1 MKPRHSHI
9 AHATSAPR
17 SSLLLPAALA
27 ALLSACGGS
36 TPDQASAPAGPQVAA
51 LVATSTTTLELDN
64 PTLPEAA
71 ANLMVQPAYHIA
83 PVLLEAPDD
92 TDTDGYAASARRSPR
107 TMLLP
112 PSARRLSSR
121 RLSLGQ
127 LEYAPSQAQD
137 STLAP
142 MATSGSVTTYTPAQI
157 RAAYGLPVLPPSGTT
172 LTAALAAQ
180 LGAGQTIYI
189 VDAMHNPN
197 VAAELAAFNT
207 KFGLPAC
214 TQKSIATS
222 AVLPL
227 AAASTNSCELSIVYN
242 TSAGAMTATQP
253 AYDSGWATE
262 ISLDVQWA
270 HATAPLAR
278 IVLIEAAS
286 ASVDN
291 LQGAVKLANAMG
303 PGVVSM
309 SFGAPEGSWTGSANT
324 AFTTAKMTYLAA
336 TGDSGAS
343 VQWPA
348 VSPNVVAVGG
358 TSLTYTGSG
367 SRSEVGWSLTGGGI
381 SAYTATPSYQTSAV
395 PGMGALAHRGVADVS
410 FNADPKTGQY
420 VAVLAPGAST
430 PSWISAGG
438 TSLSTPQWA
447 GLIAVANATRALSA
461 KPALGAPHAVLY
473 GQIASVPG
481 TYASAFA
488 DVLAGSDGSCAT
500 CSAKGGY
507 DQLSGLGTPNA
518 ASLLSALSG
527 APAAAVTPTVVSAAI
542 SGKVGT
548 ALSFTVSATGANPLT
563 YTLGGAPSGMTISA
577 TGVVSWATP
586 VAGTYAVTVTA
597 IDSKTGLKGLGTY
610 TVTIAAASAP
620 VVTGASISGKVGTAL
635 SFTVAVSNA
644 NPVTYTLSGAPAGMA
659 ISSSGVVSWAAPVA
673 GSYSVTVTAKDGKT
687 GLSGQGV
694 YKITI
699 GTSTTT
705 TGGGLTINAPALSGV
720 AGKPLA
726 GTISISAPGSNY
738 VSISISN
745 APLGIMFTPNGLNI
759 GVNWAS
765 PVTGSYTLKIVVSDS
780 AGRSVQTSMPI
791 TINAR

>member
-1 MKPRHSHI
+1 MKPRHPHLVR
-9 AHATSAPR
+9 ATPAAR
-17 SSLLLPAALA
+17 LSLLLPAALA
-27 ALLSACGGS
+27 ALLSACGGT
-36 TPDQASAPAGPQVAA
+36 TPGQDSAPAATQVAA
-51 LVATSTTTLELDN
+51 MVATSTTTLELDN
-64 PTLPEAA
+64 PTLPAA
-71 ANLMVQPAYHIA
+71 ANLMAQPAYHIA
-83 PVLLEAPDD
+83 PVLLDAPDD
-92 TDTDGYAASARRSPR
+92 TDADGYAASARRGPR

-112 PSARRLSSR
+112 PAARRLSTR

-127 LEYAPSQAQD
+127 LEYAPPQSQD

-142 MATSGSVTTYTPAQI
+142 MATSATVTTYTPAQI
-157 RAAYGLPVLPPSGTT
+157 RAAYGLPALPPSGTT

-197 VAAELAAFNT
+197 VAAELAAFNS

-214 TQKSIATS
+214 TQKSIATG

-227 AAASTNSCELSIVYN
+227 AAPSASSCELSVVYN
-242 TSAGAMTATQP
+242 TSAGALTATQP
-253 AYDSGWATE
+253 AYDAGWATE

-291 LQGAVKLANAMG
+291 LQGAVRLANAMG

-309 SFGAPEGSWTGSANT
+309 SFGAPEGSWSGSANA
-324 AFTTAKMTYLAA
+324 AFTAANMTYLAA

-367 SRSEVGWSLTGGGI
+367 SRSEVGWTQTGGGI

-395 PGMGALAHRGVADVS
+395 PGLGTLAHRGVADVS

-420 VAVLAPGAST
+420 VAVIASGSST

-447 GLIAVANATRALSA
+447 GLIAVANATRALNA
-461 KPALGAPHAVLY
+461 KPALGAPHAILY

-481 TYASAFA
+481 SYASAFG
-488 DVLAGSDGSCAT
+488 DVISGSDGTCGT
-500 CSAKGGY
+500 CSAKSGY

-527 APAAAVTPTVVSAAI
+527 ATAVASAPAVVSAAI

-548 ALSFTVSATGANPLT
+548 ALSFTISASGANALS
-563 YTLGGAPSGMTISA
+563 YALSGAPSGMAIGSSGT
-577 TGVVSWATP
+577 VSWATP
-586 VAGTYAVTVTA
+586 VAGAYAVVVTA
-597 IDSKTGLKGLGTY
+597 TDTKTGLKGQGTY

-620 VVTGASISGKVGTAL
+620 VVTGGSITGKVGTAL
-635 SFTVAVSNA
+635 SFAVAVSNA
-644 NPVTYTLSGAPAGMA
+644 NPVTYALSGAPAGMA
-659 ISSSGVVSWAAPVA
+659 IGSSGVVSWAAPVA
-673 GSYSVTVTAKDGKT
+673 GSYSVTVTAKDSKT

-694 YKITI
+694 FKITI
-699 GTSTTT
+699 GTSTTVSSS
-705 TGGGLTINAPALSGV
+705 LTVSAPALSGV
-720 AGKPLA
+720 AGKALA
-726 GTISISAPGSNY
+726 GTISISAPGSGY
-738 VSISISN
+738 VSISISG
-745 APLGIMFTPNGLNI
+745 APLGVTFLPNGLNI

-765 PVTGSYTLKIVVSDS
+765 PVTGSYAMKIVVSDS
-780 AGRSVQTSMPI
+780 AGHSVQTSMPI

>member
-1 MKPRHSHI
+1 MQNRQPPSPLTARLG
-9 AHATSAPR
+9 
-17 SSLLLPAALA
+17 LLLPAAIA
-27 ALLSACGGS
+27 ALLSACGG
-36 TPDQASAPAGPQVAA
+36 TPGQDSAPAGTQVAA
-51 LVATSTTTLELDN
+51 MVATSTTTLELDN
-64 PTLPEAA
+64 PTLPAAA

-83 PVLLEAPDD
+83 PVLLDAPDD
-92 TDTDGYAASARRSPR
+92 TDADGYAASARRGPR

-112 PSARRLSSR
+112 PSARRLSTR
-121 RLSLGQ
+121 RLSLDK
-127 LEYAPSQAQD
+127 LEYAPPQSQD
-137 STLAP
+137 NTLAP
-142 MATSGSVTTYTPAQI
+142 MATSGTVTTYTPAQI
-157 RAAYGLPVLPPSGTT
+157 RAAYGLPALPPSGTT

-197 VAAELAAFNT
+197 MAAELAAFNA

-214 TQKSIATS
+214 VQKSIATS

-227 AAASTNSCELSIVYN
+227 AAPSASGCELAVVYS

-253 AYDSGWATE
+253 AYDAGWATE
-262 ISLDVQWA
+262 IALDVQWA

-309 SFGAPEGSWTGSANT
+309 SFGTPEGSWTGSANA
-324 AFTTAKMTYLAA
+324 AFTAASMTYLAA
-336 TGDSGAS
+336 TGDSGAG

-367 SRSEVGWSLTGGGI
+367 SRSEVGWSQTGGGI

-395 PGMGALAHRGVADVS
+395 PGLGTLARRGVADVS

-420 VAVLAPGAST
+420 VAVIASGAST

-447 GLIAVANATRALSA
+447 GLIAVANATRALGA

-481 TYASAFA
+481 SYASAFG
-488 DVLAGSDGSCAT
+488 DVISGSDGTCAT
-500 CSAKGGY
+500 CSAKSGY

-518 ASLLSALSG
+518 GSLLGALSG
-527 APAAAVTPTVVSAAI
+527 ATAVASAPTVVSAAI

-548 ALSFTVSATGANPLT
+548 ALSFTASATGANALS
-563 YTLGGAPSGMTISA
+563 YSLSGAPAGMAIGS
-577 TGVVSWATP
+577 TGIVSWAAP
-586 VAGTYAVTVTA
+586 VAGSYTVVVTA
-597 IDSKTGLKGLGTY
+597 TDTKTGLKGQGSY
-610 TVTIAAASAP
+610 TITIAPASAP
-620 VVTGASISGKVGTAL
+620 VVTGGSISGKVGTAL
-635 SFTVAVSNA
+635 SFAVAVNSA
-644 NPVTYTLSGAPAGMA
+644 NPVTYALSGAPAGMA

-673 GSYSVTVTAKDGKT
+673 GNYSVTVTAKDSKT
-687 GLSGQGV
+687 GLSGQAV
-694 YKITI
+694 FKITI
-699 GTSTTT
+699 GTSTTVSAS
-705 TGGGLTINAPALSGV
+705 LAVNAPALSGV
-720 AGKPLA
+720 AGMPLA
-726 GTISISAPGSNY
+726 GTISINAPGSNY
-738 VSISISN
+738 VSISIAN

-759 GVNWAS
+759 GVSWAS
-765 PVTGSYTLKIVVSDS
+765 PVAGSYSLKIVVSDS
-780 AGRSVQTSMPI
+780 SGHRVQTSMPI